1 MTTKTFNK
9 VWSGV
14 LAPYCRGAKYPAFDP
29 AAINCSLIA
38 DELRPKEYDF
48 SLKNDV
54 LEIEWISQEWCR
66 PDSLVKEI
74 RRCMLHIGFV
84 GEVRMKIHQR
94 GESLYGYCGAR
105 RRFVIRTK
113 ARLGERIDAIAVSP

>member
-1 MTTKTFNK
+1 MDAKTFNM

-14 LAPYCRGAKYPAFDP
+14 LSPYCRGAEYPAFDP
-29 AAINCSLIA
+29 AAINCSLFA
-38 DELRPKEYDF
+38 DELRPKEYSF

-54 LEIEWISQEWCR
+54 LEIEWISQRWCK

-84 GEVRMKIHQR
+84 GEVRMKIYKR
-94 GESLYGYCGAR
+94 GESLYGDCGAR
-105 RRFVIRTK
+105 RRFVIRK
-113 ARLGERIDAIAVSP
+113 KKESEVNNG